1 MIHLRNRKFDI
12 QRRIFCGNIAST
24 VGDVPTPWNPLDLS
38 MGRSQFCQFIY
49 LTTLVILGDIQTGIL
64 VGAAMQIVYI
74 ALVTPDGT
82 VSADVR
88 AVSYIGIPLAM
99 VALKSYGLAAL
110 SVEGAALATSFGT
123 MVGTLGTVL
132 FYGTATANLAWQHIG
147 WKAVEKGEFSKLY
160 AVNMGLPWISHFF
173 FSFIPTL
180 IMCKLGADVVE
191 LIKETLPMD
200 GLAMKTLFTVG
211 SLLPCVGIAI
221 LLKQIVTKAVDF
233 IPFFFGFTLAA
244 SLGIN
249 LVSATVVAAMFAL
262 INYRIKLLSLQRVV
276 SVSGDEE
283 EDI

>member
-1 MIHLRNRKFDI
+1 MIHLRNRKFDT
-12 QRRIFCGNIAST
+12 QKRIFCGNIAST

-74 ALVTPDGT
+74 ALVTPGGT

-147 WKAVEKGEFSKLY
+147 WKAVEKGEFRKLY

-191 LIKETLPMD
+191 LIK
-200 GLAMKTLFTVG
+200 
-211 SLLPCVGIAI
+211 
-221 LLKQIVTKAVDF
+221 
-233 IPFFFGFTLAA
+233 
-244 SLGIN
+244 
-249 LVSATVVAAMFAL
+249 
-262 INYRIKLLSLQRVV
+262 
-276 SVSGDEE
+276 
-283 EDI
+283 